1 MAEDVYASPTNATLP
16 YVVTQDYSIY
26 ATVSL
31 YYNYNISSN
40 VVFPK
45 LGPIL
50 FTQDWVPSCFP
61 KTGSHLVYPRL
72 GLMGDFSLNAELAT
86 TL

>member
-1 MAEDVYASPTNATLP
+1 MIIVSLKEGVNNIRLAEDVYASPTHAILP

-31 YYNYNISSN
+31 NYNNYNISSN
-40 VVFPK
+40 VVFQK

-50 FTQDWVPSCFP
+50 FTEDWVSWEI
-61 KTGSHLVYPRL
+61 LV
-72 GLMGDFSLNAELAT
+72 
-86 TL
+86 

>member
-1 MAEDVYASPTNATLP
+1 MIIVSLKEGVNNIRLAEDVYASPTHAILP

-31 YYNYNISSN
+31 YYNCNISSN

-50 FTQDWVPSCFP
+50 FTQ
-61 KTGSHLVYPRL
+61 K
-72 GLMGDFSLNAELAT
+72 
-86 TL
+86 